1 MMLAAQERAHP
12 AISAARRNVDVC
24 PRGDAS
30 ARRSW

>member
-1 MMLAAQERAHP
+1 MMLAAHERAHP

-30 ARRSW
+30 ARKSW